1 MNQLRYGTLDK
12 VMQPA
17 DLRKEKPRDD
27 DLRAAVG
34 HALQSLQAAIVA
46 APADAGLQE
55 ALNAFTRALAQ
66 YHGAVNSSPEAAA
79 RVFARELDRIINER
93 ALAAAMKSS
102 LQKGYAPPDFFRR

>member
-12 VMQPA
+12 VMQPG
-17 DLRKEKPRDD
+17 DLRKQAERDD
-27 DLRAAVG
+27 ELRAAVG

-93 ALAAAMKSS
+93 ALAAAVKSS
-102 LQKGYAPPDFFRR
+102 LAKGMSPREFWSR